1 MKEEN
6 AQSEYEEEAT
16 QDWGM
21 TNPKYS
27 ATIAKS
33 LAIMLLNVKT
43 PNNKVEEN
51 NIYMETKPR
60 KWNTAT
66 SMWGQLWRPRQ
77 YLVS

>member
-33 LAIMLLNVKT
+33 LVIMLLNVKT
-43 PNNKVEEN
+43 PNNKVEEKN
-51 NIYMETKPR
+51 NYMEEKTEENK
-60 KWNTAT
+60 TILLA
-66 SMWGQLWRPRQ
+66 
-77 YLVS
+77 Y

>member
-43 PNNKVEEN
+43 PNNKIEEKNNYMEEKTEEN
-51 NIYMETKPR
+51 KTILLAY
-60 KWNTAT
+60 
-66 SMWGQLWRPRQ
+66 
-77 YLVS
+77 